1 MSAGRVR
8 GPAESPTRRA
18 APPLPAGLAS
28 ACRRRRRGER
38 EAASGPACP
47 SPRPRRAADPP
58 TRARD
63 PALAASELLPRS
75 GKEEDANRPVLFSSS
90 KANPSRW
97 TVEHSLGRKQQR
109 PWWKVLP
116 FSLSLMILVIWCF
129 LRQETGADRFV
140 RQVLEE
146 EVLEASD
153 RYEEP
158 ATPAAHGATT

>member
-1 MSAGRVR
+1 MPPRPAEPGPATKEAAGRIRVISVAAVR
-8 GPAESPTRRA
+8 ALRLSRWPSRSLH
-18 APPLPAGLAS
+18 PPP
-28 ACRRRRRGER
+28 RG
-38 EAASGPACP
+38 
-47 SPRPRRAADPP
+47 
-58 TRARD
+58 RARAQ
-63 PALAASELLPRS
+63 PAAE
-75 GKEEDANRPVLFSSS
+75 GEEEDANRPVLFSSS

-140 RQVLEE
+140 RQ
-146 EVLEASD
+146 
-153 RYEEP
+153 EEP

>member
-1 MSAGRVR
+1 MLCRVLCVPAAGAVR
-8 GPAESPTRRA
+8 ALRLLPWPSRSLH
-18 APPLPAGLAS
+18 PPPG
-28 ACRRRRRGER
+28 G
-38 EAASGPACP
+38 
-47 SPRPRRAADPP
+47 
-58 TRARD
+58 RARAQ
-63 PALAASELLPRS
+63 PAAE
-75 GKEEDANRPVLFSSS
+75 GEEEEDANRPVLFSSS

-146 EVLEASD
+146 EVLEAGD

>member
-1 MSAGRVR
+1 MPWPSR
-8 GPAESPTRRA
+8 SLH
-18 APPLPAGLAS
+18 PPPG
-28 ACRRRRRGER
+28 G
-38 EAASGPACP
+38 
-47 SPRPRRAADPP
+47 
-58 TRARD
+58 RARAQ
-63 PALAASELLPRS
+63 PAAE
-75 GKEEDANRPVLFSSS
+75 GEEEEDANRPVLFSSS

-146 EVLEASD
+146 EVLEAGD